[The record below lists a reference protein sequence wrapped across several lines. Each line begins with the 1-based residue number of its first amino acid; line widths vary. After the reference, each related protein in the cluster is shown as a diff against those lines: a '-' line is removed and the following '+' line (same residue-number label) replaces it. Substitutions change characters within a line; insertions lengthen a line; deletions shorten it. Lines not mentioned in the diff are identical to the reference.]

1 MTFPSLSITS
11 LKASP
16 PHRNFEGFSWLTFFC
31 SLILPAYCFDFFNT
45 NNNNAEAIHLGHFNH
60 ATWQGVCLQL
70 WHEEWVA
77 KTGTRLVWGYH
88 FHILSVLMKQEME
101 KRNWRT
107 AHTLTATDKPTK
119 SETAFTPL
127 ASKLRCPAFTFWISL
142 QWAQLLEERR
152 LK

>member
-16 PHRNFEGFSWLTFFC
+16 PPPQLWGFFLAHVLLLSYSPRLLLW
-31 SLILPAYCFDFFNT
+31 FFNT

-60 ATWQGVCLQL
+60 ATWQGVCIQL

-88 FHILSVLMKQEME
+88 FHVLSVLMKQEME

-119 SETAFTPL
+119 SEAAFTPL